1 MTQPTAFPLLE
12 LLRKALWSAHRF
24 PDMGTPEVRL
34 SQASPQLTERIE
46 RYQLQSLFSAAFGY
60 PLRLESDPSRTNA
73 DVADTLVD
81 FLPRF
86 SAQLTTRGITALPL
100 GATATLNFYR
110 TGHNALLLEGGVD
123 LLVAPACLPALRQL
137 LTADD
142 FTEQSA
148 ERASAPLTF
157 VRGALSIRLHTRS
170 ARFYSRTGRLRY
182 QQLETAYRQ
191 SDSLGHQSIGNSRW
205 AAFPPLF
212 LIIHL
217 TARIQQ
223 ELFAG
228 RPLMRSLCDW
238 LMTIHGERTALGIA
252 ETNLEI
258 RLRELHLYHLYRTLG
273 CIAQTQF
280 GLERNSYALL
290 SRFSDAELRQGQ
302 WLWTAFV
309 DRRIPKCRPG
319 LTYRDGLTFLRK
331 VKCWMQL
338 SARCTQLR
346 SLCGRE
352 ASAAPWVWLLH
363 PEWR

>member
-1 MTQPTAFPLLE
+1 MTQPSAFPLLE
-12 LLRKALWSAHRF
+12 LLRKALWSAHRHPEMGA
-24 PDMGTPEVRL
+24 PDVRL
-34 SQASPQLTERIE
+34 DHASPQLAERIE
-46 RYQLQSLFSAAFGY
+46 RYGLQSLFSAAFDH
-60 PLRLESDPSRTNA
+60 PLRLASAPSRTNA
-73 DVADTLVD
+73 DQADALLD

-86 SAQLTTRGITALPL
+86 SATLTSRGITALPL
-100 GATATLNFYR
+100 GATATLNLYR
-110 TGHNALLLEGGVD
+110 TGRNLLLLEGGID
-123 LLVAPACLPALRQL
+123 LLVAPACLPALRL
-137 LTADD
+137 LLAADG
-142 FTEQSA
+142 FAEQAA
-148 ERASAPLTF
+148 ERPADPLNFT
-157 VRGALSIRLHTRS
+157 RGDLSVRLHTRS

-212 LIIHL
+212 LIIYM

-238 LMTIHGERTALGIA
+238 LMTLHGERTALGIA

-258 RLRELHLYHLYRTLG
+258 RLRELHLYHLYRALG
-273 CIAQTQF
+273 CIAQTHF
-280 GLERNSYALL
+280 GLERNSYAAL
-290 SRFSDAELRQGQ
+290 SRLTDAELRQGQ
-302 WLWTAFV
+302 WLWSAFV

-338 SARCTQLR
+338 SARCTQLQG
-346 SLCGRE
+346 LCGRE
-352 ASAAPWVWLLH
+352 AGAAPWVWLMH
-363 PEWR
+363 PEYR